1 MKIISGSRQLLEIA
15 GPDGGRFAVN
25 SLGEAYSFT
34 EKLAKSHYENFPVG
48 SLLVSRKDRK
58 YFYAVYAFSR
68 IADDIADEMQDTPE
82 VNRLD
87 ALKMLRGFPGSTISY
102 PANPVLAALN
112 DTMKQRNIPA
122 EPLLKLTEA
131 FRRDIMFRRPATIAD
146 LEDYCTYSAN
156 PIGELV
162 LRITGN
168 YSKEAATYSDK
179 ICTGLQL
186 VNFWQDI
193 SRDREAGRNYIP
205 ESISNKYSINLS
217 IGAEITENSLL
228 EAMLREIYA
237 ITEKYFEEGEKLL
250 YFISDKRINSEI
262 FFTLSGGR
270 LVLKKTRG
278 LGTKIFK
285 KRPKISKFEFAKLF
299 LKTVIIY
306 FGNGNNNTG
315 KFGRLR
321 KGKPAE
327 S

>member
-1 MKIISGSRQLLEIA
+1 LKLISGSGQLFEIA
-15 GPDGGRFAVN
+15 GPDGGSFAVN
-25 SLGEAYSFT
+25 SLDEAYNFT

-48 SLLVSRKDRK
+48 SLLVSKKDRK

-68 IADDIADEMQDTPE
+68 IADDIADEMPEVPE

-87 ALKMLRGFPGSTISY
+87 ALKMLRDFPGHTVVF
-102 PANPVLAALN
+102 PANPILAALN
-112 DTMKQRNIPA
+112 DTMQKRKIPP
-122 EPLLKLTEA
+122 EPLLKLIEA

-168 YSKEAATYSDK
+168 YSDEAAPFSDK

-193 SRDREAGRNYIP
+193 SRDRAAGRNYIP
-205 ESISNKYSINLS
+205 ESISEKYYINLS
-217 IGAEITENSLL
+217 IGADIPESPEL
-228 EAMLREIYA
+228 EAMLREIYT
-237 ITEKYFEEGEKLL
+237 ITEKYFDDGENLL
-250 YFISDKRINSEI
+250 HFLPDRRIKSEI

-270 LVLKKTRG
+270 LVLKKTRA

-299 LKTVIIY
+299 LKTIFIN
-306 FGNGNNNTG
+306 FGNGSNYTG
-315 KFGRLR
+315 KSG
-321 KGKPAE
+321 
-327 S
+327 